1 MEGKITNYNTAKVF
15 PVVPGIEI
23 LYFNKECPEQTQYI
37 HSKLW
42 DKSSTIIIHKSL
54 INDFCMIYEAGRD
67 LPASFT
73 RYGCDLALLVNT
85 DNLHFEDM
93 QAFPQIWE
101 FVHGM
106 RGIFGLEEQLCVI
119 KCSFEIK
126 EIFDELHQIPLP
138 PTMFRFYMLLKTIEL
153 LLQFS
158 NMNLYGTQVH
168 FYPYLS

>member
-1 MEGKITNYNTAKVF
+1 MEGKITNYDTAKVF

-42 DKSSTIIIHKSL
+42 DKSSTIIIHKSQ
-54 INDFCMIYEAGRD
+54 INDFCMIYESGRD

-73 RYGCDLALLVNT
+73 RYGCDIALLVNT
-85 DNLHFEDM
+85 EDLHFEDM

-106 RGIFGLEEQLCVI
+106 KGNFGLEEQLCII
-119 KCSFEIK
+119 KCSSEIK

-138 PTMFRFYMLLKTIEL
+138 PTMFRFYMLLKTMEL
-153 LLQFS
+153 FLQFN

-168 FYPYLS
+168 FYPYSS